1 MEEKHQSL
9 HAAPAAAAR
18 CPTRKHRPSPGQT
31 LRIGAPSIP
40 AMAPK
45 GKKGGDAEVLAV
57 DEEARRLQEAAF
69 EHGVSTISVWL
80 VIPGSPL

>member
-1 MEEKHQSL
+1 MPRLLRLPGVPLESTGPL
-9 HAAPAAAAR
+9 
-18 CPTRKHRPSPGQT
+18 PGQT

-45 GKKGGDAEVLAV
+45 GKKGGDAEMLAV

-69 EHGVSTISVWL
+69 EHGVSTISGL
-80 VIPGSPL
+80 